1 MTLTE
6 HIQNCSS
13 ASPVLNSGTIPIVGK
28 VRVEND
34 CIECVMV
41 ETKIAR
47 HRTTRVHIAIPVFI
61 YGNNESGPPFK
72 EITQTVAVNANGCL
86 IELATLVVKEQPLLL
101 TNLKT
106 NEEMACTVVTQGNI
120 VNGKTEV
127 GLRFAQPSPRF
138 WGIGFPPEDWDP
150 AERKRPMPPK
160 R

>member
-1 MTLTE
+1 MR
-6 HIQNCSS
+6 NCSS
-13 ASPVLNSGTIPIVGK
+13 ASPILNSGTIPCVGK

-34 CIECVMV
+34 CLVCVMAD
-41 ETKIAR
+41 TKIAR

-86 IELATLVVKEQPLLL
+86 VELATPVVKEQPLLL
-101 TNLKT
+101 MNLKT
-106 NEEMACTVVTQGNI
+106 NEELTCTVVTLGNI

-150 AERKRPMPPK
+150 NDRKRPMPPK